1 MTDQTIVVYSDN
13 GLESERLISLVGSLG
28 YPLLVYKLGSDFS
41 MEQFRQEFGEGAE
54 FPQANCGYKYVGS
67 LKQILAYFNSR
78 GMLRH
83 RAATN

>member
-1 MTDQTIVVYSDN
+1 MTDQTIVVYSND
-13 GLESERLISLVGSLG
+13 GLESERLISLVSSLG
-28 YPLLVYKLGSDFS
+28 YPLLVYKLGVDFN
-41 MEQFRQEFGEGAE
+41 MEQFRMEFGEDAE

-67 LKQILAYFNSR
+67 LKEILAYFNSR

>member
-1 MTDQTIVVYSDN
+1 MTDQTIVVYSDD

-28 YPLLVYKLGSDFS
+28 YPLLVYRLGVEFS
-41 MEQFRQEFGEGAE
+41 MKEFRMEFGEGAE

-78 GMLRH
+78 GMLRGK
-83 RAATN
+83 RDTN

>member
-1 MTDQTIVVYSDN
+1 MTDQIIVVYSDD
-13 GLESERLISLVGSLG
+13 GLESERLISLVTSLG
-28 YPLLVYKLGSDFS
+28 YPLLVYRLGVDFS
-41 MEQFRQEFGEGAE
+41 QKHFVQEFGEEAE